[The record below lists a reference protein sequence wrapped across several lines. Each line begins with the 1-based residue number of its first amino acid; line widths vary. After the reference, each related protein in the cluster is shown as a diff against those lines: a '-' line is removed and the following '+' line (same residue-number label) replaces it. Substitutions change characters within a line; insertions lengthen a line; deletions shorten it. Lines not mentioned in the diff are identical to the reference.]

1 MKSSQLTNILL
12 GLTVCSA
19 LASVLLCW
27 QTISRGRQIRQ
38 LQPQALQVQQLRERA
53 NTMLFELVE
62 YSKKNPQIQPILQS
76 LSAKPAA
83 TPAAH

>member
-1 MKSSQLTNILL
+1 
-12 GLTVCSA
+12 
-19 LASVLLCW
+19 
-27 QTISRGRQIRQ
+27 
-38 LQPQALQVQQLRERA
+38 
-53 NTMLFELVE
+53 MLFELVE